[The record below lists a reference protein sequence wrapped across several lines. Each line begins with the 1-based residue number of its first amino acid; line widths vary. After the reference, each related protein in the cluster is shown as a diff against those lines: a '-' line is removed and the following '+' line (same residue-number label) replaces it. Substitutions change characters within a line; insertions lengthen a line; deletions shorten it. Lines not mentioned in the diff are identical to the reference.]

1 LFKAQHCGLE
11 REAGLGKSV
20 FAKAAWRLIP
30 FMILLYVVSFLD
42 RVNVGFAAL
51 TMNHDLGFTPEI
63 YGFGAGIFF
72 FGYFLFEVP
81 SNVIMERVGA
91 RLWMCRIMLTWGIVS
106 MATAFVRGP
115 VEFYVVRFLLGLAEA
130 GFFPGMV
137 LYLTYWFPTSMRARF
152 IALFLAGVPLA
163 SVIGAP
169 VSGFILGMENVSGL
183 HGWQWLF
190 LIEGA
195 PACLLAFVILFVLPD
210 RPAKAS
216 WLTQDEKNEIETR
229 LAAEPVRDHHALG
242 PMFTDP
248 RVWLL
253 AIPDFGIVLALY
265 GIGLWL
271 PQIVKGMG
279 FTNIETGFVVAIPY
293 IASMIGMVA
302 WGYSSDLRN
311 ERPGHVAIAAL
322 LAAAGL
328 VGAAMLGESVGAI
341 VALTVAAIGIYA
353 ALSVFWTLPPSFL
366 GGTAAA
372 GGIALI
378 NSISNLG
385 GFFGPYL
392 MGWLKQSTGG
402 YAAGMLVLAG
412 GLVAAAG
419 LVMVIGRTVGIKTYA
434 RSQPVS

>member
-1 LFKAQHCGLE
+1 MEK
-11 REAGLGKSV
+11 V

-30 FMILLYVVSFLD
+30 FMILLYVASFLD

-51 TMNHDLGFTPEI
+51 TMNADLKFTPEI
-63 YGFGAGIFF
+63 FGLGAGIFF

-91 RLWMCRIMLTWGIVS
+91 RAWMCRIMLTWGLVS
-106 MATAFVRGP
+106 MATAFVRTP
-115 VEFYVVRFLLGLAEA
+115 MEFYGARFLLGLAEA

-137 LYLTYWFPTSMRARF
+137 LYLTYWFPSEMRARF

-169 VSGFILGMENVSGL
+169 VSGALLGLENLAGL

-195 PACLLAFVILFVLPD
+195 PSCLLAFAILFLLPD

-216 WLTQDEKNEIETR
+216 WLSEEEKQTIETR
-229 LAAEPVRDHHALG
+229 LAAEPARDHHALM
-242 PMFTDP
+242 PMLADP

-253 AIPDFGIVLALY
+253 AIPDFGIVIALY
-265 GIGLWL
+265 GVGLWL
-271 PQIVKGMG
+271 PQIVKAMG
-279 FTNIETGFVVAIPY
+279 FTNLETGFVVAIPY
-293 IASMIGMVA
+293 VASIIGMVA
-302 WGYSSDLRN
+302 VGYSSDRSG
-311 ERPGHVAIAAL
+311 ERIGHIAFPALAAAGGLIAAAMLGNSIAAL
-322 LAAAGL
+322 LA
-328 VGAAMLGESVGAI
+328 
-341 VALTVAAIGIYA
+341 LTVAAVGIYA

-385 GFFGPYL
+385 GFFGPTL
-392 MGWLKQSTGG
+392 MGELKQMTGG
-402 YAAGMLVLAG
+402 YSAGMLVLAG
-412 GLVAAAG
+412 GLVIAAG
-419 LVMVIGRTVGIKTYA
+419 LVTLIGGRA
-434 RSQPVS
+434 LALADAPR

>member
-1 LFKAQHCGLE
+1 MEK
-11 REAGLGKSV
+11 V

-42 RVNVGFAAL
+42 RVNVSFAAL
-51 TMNHDLGFTPEI
+51 EMNRDLGFTDEI

-81 SNVIMERVGA
+81 SNVILERVGA

-106 MATAFVRGP
+106 MATAFVRTP
-115 VEFYVVRFLLGLAEA
+115 YEFYGARFLLGLAEA
-130 GFFPGMV
+130 GFFPGMM
-137 LYLTYWFPTSMRARF
+137 LYLTYWFPTPLRARF

-163 SVIGAP
+163 SVVGSPI
-169 VSGFILGMENVSGL
+169 SGYLLGFENFAGL

-210 RPAKAS
+210 GPAKAS
-216 WLTQDEKNEIETR
+216 WLSADEKREIETR
-229 LAAEPVRDHHALG
+229 LAAEPKPDHHALL
-242 PMFTDP
+242 PMLADP

-253 AIPDFGIVLALY
+253 ALPDFGIVISLY
-265 GIGLWL
+265 GLGLWL
-271 PQIVKGMG
+271 PQIVKAMG
-279 FTNIETGFVVAIPY
+279 YTNIETGFIVAAPY
-293 IASMIGMVA
+293 LASMIGMVA
-302 WGYSSDLRN
+302 VGISSDRSG
-311 ERPGHVAIAAL
+311 ERIYHVAVPAL
-322 LAAAGL
+322 FAAAGMAA
-328 VGAAMLGESVGAI
+328 AAMLGQSVAAI
-341 VALTVAAIGIYA
+341 VAMTVAMVGVYA

-378 NSISNLG
+378 NSLSNLG
-385 GFFGPYL
+385 GYFGPML
-392 MGWLKQSTGG
+392 MGVLKHMTGG

-412 GLVAAAG
+412 GLVAAAA
-419 LVMVIGRTVGIKTYA
+419 LVTIIGTRALAPA
-434 RSQPVS
+434 RAAR